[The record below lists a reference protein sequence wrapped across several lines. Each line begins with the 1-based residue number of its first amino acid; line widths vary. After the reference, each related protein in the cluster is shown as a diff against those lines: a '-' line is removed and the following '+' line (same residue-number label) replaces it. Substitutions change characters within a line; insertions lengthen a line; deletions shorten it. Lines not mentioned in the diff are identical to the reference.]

1 MFLCVAST
9 VDSHYVK
16 DVLAWMKDK
25 ETRMNPL
32 QLRSPQLPMRRMLV
46 EWTCSKAVKLN
57 LTTQTVHL
65 AVALL
70 DHFMEGHHI
79 EDPQLYLVCLGS
91 LQLAAKIHEKET
103 NIPRAKYLVSLLPHP
118 LSLSAFLSL
127 EFVML
132 NYFRWD
138 ICLPTTAYLTELLLP
153 HIIHPSDKQGGQ
165 TIVNFRTVKE
175 DLHRTVKM
183 MMDHGLQEGSMMLVA
198 PSLMAASILQ
208 ASRKVCGVSPCW
220 PSQME
225 NLTGYSKDQMETVT
239 DSLVSLH
246 KIVDEEDMGGA
257 DEGYQSNLSVGYSPE
272 KYEG

>member
-9 VDSHYVK
+9 LDSHYVK

-25 ETRMNPL
+25 EARMNPL
-32 QLRSPQLPMRRMLV
+32 ELRSPQLPMRRMLV

-65 AVALL
+65 AVVLL
-70 DHFMEGHHI
+70 DHFMAGHHI

-103 NIPRAKYLVSLLPHP
+103 NIPRAKYLVTLLPHP

-138 ICLPTTAYLTELLLP
+138 ICLPTTAYLTELLIP
-153 HIIHPSDKQGGQ
+153 NIIHASDEQDGQ
-165 TIVNFRTVKE
+165 TIVNFRRVKE
-175 DLHRTVKM
+175 ELHRTVKM
-183 MMDHGLQEGSMMLVA
+183 MMDLSLQEGSMVLVA
-198 PSLMAASILQ
+198 PSLMASSILQ
-208 ASRKVCGVSPCW
+208 ASRRVCGVSPCW

-225 NLTGYSKDQMETVT
+225 SLTGYNKDQLETVT

-246 KIVDEEDMGGA
+246 KMIDEEDLADA
-257 DEGYQSNLSVGYSPE
+257 DEGYQSNLSVGNSPE
-272 KYEG
+272 KYEC